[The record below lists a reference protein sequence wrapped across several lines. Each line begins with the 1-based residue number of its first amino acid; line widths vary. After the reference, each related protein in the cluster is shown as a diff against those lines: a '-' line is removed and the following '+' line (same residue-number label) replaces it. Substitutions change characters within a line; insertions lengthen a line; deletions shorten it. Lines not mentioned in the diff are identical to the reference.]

1 VRRAR
6 IVLDRE
12 HPDDV
17 TCSLSIKSRR
27 QSTTPHQPEAV
38 AGWSG
43 SASADHQMRPEEGK
57 NGASRAPCAAFVS
70 QPSTAASE
78 ARSSRQRETTVE
90 QKFTTNTKE
99 GR

>member
-1 VRRAR
+1 
-6 IVLDRE
+6 
-12 HPDDV
+12 
-17 TCSLSIKSRR
+17 
-27 QSTTPHQPEAV
+27 
-38 AGWSG
+38 
-43 SASADHQMRPEEGK
+43 MRPEEGK